1 MWFKGSQ
8 GWLIAGKESSPVREL
23 KKKIGKLV
31 PDLQIGIDFIL
42 ESYIEASDSYQL
54 YSSWANLSFANTT
67 WLHELHLKLPSC
79 YQHHKPV
86 LPSSDCLAHEPRSV
100 LSHLQPFG
108 LFGSLD
114 HKLIQSTECKLNQH
128 DCQILQE
135 TMFVGNHNR
144 WILLGIFNIYCNY
157 L

>member
-8 GWLIAGKESSPVREL
+8 GWLIAGKESSPAEEL
-23 KKKIGKLV
+23 KKKIRKLV
-31 PDLQIGIDFIL
+31 HDLQIGIDFIL

-86 LPSSDCLAHEPRSV
+86 LQSSDCLAHEPRSV

-108 LFGSLD
+108 LFGSFD
-114 HKLIQSTECKLNQH
+114 HKLIQSTECKPEPIMIARYFKRP
-128 DCQILQE
+128 C
-135 TMFVGNHNR
+135 
-144 WILLGIFNIYCNY
+144 LLEITTDGSSSEY
-157 L
+157 